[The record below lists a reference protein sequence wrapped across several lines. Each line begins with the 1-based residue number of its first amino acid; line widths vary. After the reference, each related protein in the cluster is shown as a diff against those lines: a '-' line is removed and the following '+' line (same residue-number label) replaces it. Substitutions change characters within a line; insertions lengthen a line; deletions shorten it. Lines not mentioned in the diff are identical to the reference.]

1 MELRTSSGLPT
12 GTAPS
17 LCQKF
22 SWVPFMR
29 LEDEAPEET
38 KIRDLEKRIGDERD
52 KGTVDSLV
60 KEKRRTYDSWIE
72 RLDREIPGASG
83 DEKVRLQRQRER
95 AVRMYG
101 GSKG

>member
-12 GTAPS
+12 GAAPS

-38 KIRDLEKRIGDERD
+38 EIRDLEKQIDKEGDKEM
-52 KGTVDSLV
+52 VNSLE
-60 KEKRRTYDSWIE
+60 KEKRRIYDTWIE
-72 RLDREIPGASG
+72 RLDREIPAASG
-83 DEKVRLQRQRER
+83 AEKVRLELQRER
-95 AVRMYG
+95 AVQMYG
-101 GSKG
+101 EN